1 MIHTSNTSNTLQL
14 ILFGT
19 PQIIYR
25 NAPLS
30 GFISNKVRAL
40 LIYLA
45 VTGRP
50 HSRDHLAHLLWSNTP
65 MSMKVNLRKAL
76 SNLRHLIGDILV
88 EHGQGYVSLDH
99 LRCWADV
106 VAFEQFIQ
114 NEKKLRYP
122 LTADSPIS
130 STHLSDSMIDI
141 YEATQ
146 LYHEDFLQGFNLS
159 LSDEFESWA
168 FSEQNRLKSRFIQ
181 LLYQLVIHQEN
192 KGNWEDAILFLRR
205 LVTVDPWHDEAQQWL
220 IELLAKNGQ
229 RSAALMQ
236 FERFKLWLRQELA
249 IEPDR
254 KMLQVV
260 QNLQTVGRAI
270 V

>member
-1 MIHTSNTSNTLQL
+1 MSRFPNVNHTLYFVF
-14 ILFGT
+14 FGT
-19 PQIIYR
+19 PQITYR
-25 NAPLS
+25 GAPLN

-50 HSRDHLAHLLWSNTP
+50 HSRDHLAHLLWSDTP

-88 EHGQGYVSLDH
+88 EHGKGYVSLEH
-99 LRCWADV
+99 SRCWVDV
-106 VAFEQFIQ
+106 VVFEQFIQ
-114 NEKKLRYP
+114 NEKKQSYP
-122 LTADSPIS
+122 LTTDSPINRA
-130 STHLSDSMIDI
+130 HLSDSMIDSH
-141 YEATQ
+141 EAIQ
-146 LYHEDFLQGFNLS
+146 LYHENFLQGFDLS

-168 FSEQNRLKSRFIQ
+168 LSERNRLKSRFIQ
-181 LLYQLVIHQEN
+181 LLYQLVIDQEN
-192 KGNWEDAILFLRR
+192 KGNWEEAILFLRR

-249 IEPDR
+249 IEPDP
-254 KMLQVV
+254 KMIQVV
-260 QNLQTVGRAI
+260 QNLQIVGRAI
-270 V
+270 M